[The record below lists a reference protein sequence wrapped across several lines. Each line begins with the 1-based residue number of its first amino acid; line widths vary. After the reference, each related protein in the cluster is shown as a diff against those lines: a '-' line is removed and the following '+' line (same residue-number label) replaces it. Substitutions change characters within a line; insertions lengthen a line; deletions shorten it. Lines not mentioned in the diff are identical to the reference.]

1 MKLIK
6 TSIITKLVWP
16 VRNRHT
22 LLVDIVI
29 MYSAFVLVIAF
40 SLSVTADFENQV
52 SFIPFQPL
60 PESGSVEERNAT
72 R

>member
-1 MKLIK
+1 M
-6 TSIITKLVWP
+6 WP
-16 VRNRHT
+16 LKNRHT
-22 LLVDIVI
+22 LLEDIVI

-40 SLSVTADFENQV
+40 PLSVTADIQNQV
-52 SFIPFQPL
+52 SFIPLQTL